1 MSDTRPFGPGEV
13 LRYEAKFS
21 KFIQG
26 LTVADLTFTVGN
38 TPASNNYE
46 IKADAISKGT
56 LIKLFGF
63 SFLQQYQSTIGFN
76 KFRALKT
83 TKHDV
88 QKDRVRD
95 SEADFDYDV
104 KRVTFIES
112 DPKEPMK
119 PPRKIASTIQDQ
131 THDII
136 SGIYALRL
144 LPLAVGKTFD
154 FTVSD
159 SGLVYD
165 IPVKVTG
172 REIQKSVLGKVWC
185 FKVEPQVFGPGKL
198 IEKEGSMIIWITDD
212 ARRIPVRS
220 QINAPLG
227 KIEVKLRAVTSR

>member
-1 MSDTRPFGPGEV
+1 
-13 LRYEAKFS
+13 
-21 KFIQG
+21 
-26 LTVADLTFTVGN
+26 
-38 TPASNNYE
+38 
-46 IKADAISKGT
+46 
-56 LIKLFGF
+56 
-63 SFLQQYQSTIGFN
+63 
-76 KFRALKT
+76 
-83 TKHDV
+83 
-88 QKDRVRD
+88 
-95 SEADFDYDV
+95 
-104 KRVTFIES
+104 
-112 DPKEPMK
+112 MK